1 LAIMCTV
8 CPIIHCFNGDS
19 ASRGPAR
26 KPDPNLGKCLDSN
39 NNKVDEAMLKNS
51 KIRDGVSR
59 GQEREDE
66 EEEDERCQ
74 LDSISNSAESG
85 RQQSPPQPYRRRKNF
100 YQRWTTSSGTEA
112 TNIFFRPIFVFRER
126 AHNGKEATVNRAL
139 DGNTYPSYKLV
150 HSVFSK
156 INYGGLKHNSLY
168 LGLVLP
174 SSG

>member
-1 LAIMCTV
+1 MCTV

-19 ASRGPAR
+19 ASHGPAR

-59 GQEREDE
+59 GQEREDKDE

-74 LDSISNSAESG
+74 LDSISNGVESG

-112 TNIFFRPIFVFRER
+112 TNIFFSSQFRIP
-126 AHNGKEATVNRAL
+126 GKSTQWKGSDCKQSARWQHVSR
-139 DGNTYPSYKLV
+139 
-150 HSVFSK
+150 
-156 INYGGLKHNSLY
+156 LKASAFCIW
-168 LGLVLP
+168 
-174 SSG
+174 